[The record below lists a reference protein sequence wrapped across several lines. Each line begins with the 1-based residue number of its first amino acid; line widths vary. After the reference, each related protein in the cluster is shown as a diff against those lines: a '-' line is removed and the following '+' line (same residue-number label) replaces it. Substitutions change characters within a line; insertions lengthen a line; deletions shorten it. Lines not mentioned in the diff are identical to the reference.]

1 LSKKHL
7 DICWIFDACLEALGK
22 VDGGLF
28 LGTLK
33 TDLLALPACYFDNY
47 DLSESLSNYLW
58 SDLDK
63 YYLPLALMN
72 AIDQYNDWSRMN
84 PLTTS
89 GAREQTLFELM
100 ELYKLNGF
108 TELIRYHFYRY
119 TYFAESNREIQKTF
133 DTLLGSMQNKPDILP
148 IQLVELSELQYVI
161 TNPDDK
167 NIFSRMV
174 FPRLQGEQRIDFL
187 KVGERLKEHVVV
199 QFNLQDKKGSKYTQ
213 REPIE
218 PREIGQLYQLFFRE
232 NYPKEISD
240 ADNHFVVADGNDKII
255 GGLTWRYL
263 ENKNV
268 LLDGIVV
275 TSSLQGRGIA
285 SAMIENFFTNM
296 AARNVKIIKAHFLF
310 GNYYMK
316 HYFEV
321 DKKWGALIKILN
333 E

>member
-1 LSKKHL
+1 
-7 DICWIFDACLEALGK
+7 
-22 VDGGLF
+22 
-28 LGTLK
+28 
-33 TDLLALPACYFDNY
+33 LL
-47 DLSESLSNYLW
+47 
-58 SDLDK
+58 
-63 YYLPLALMN
+63 N
-72 AIDQYNDWSRMN
+72 AVDQYNDWVKMN
-84 PLTTS
+84 PLTTDT
-89 GAREQTLFELM
+89 AREQTLFELM
-100 ELYKLNGF
+100 ELYKIHGYN
-108 TELIRYHFYRY
+108 ELVRYHFYRY
-119 TYFAESNREIQKTF
+119 TYFAESGNEIRQTF
-133 DTLLGSMQNKPDILP
+133 DKLLEAMQKKPDVLP
-148 IQLVELSELQYVI
+148 IQLIELSDLQYEI
-161 TNPDDK
+161 NDPEEK

-174 FPRLQGEQRIDFL
+174 FPRLQNQQMIDFL
-187 KVGERLKEHVVV
+187 KVGEKLKEHVVV
-199 QFNLQDKKGSKYTQ
+199 RFNLQDKTGTKYTQ
-213 REPIE
+213 REPVE
-218 PREIGQLYQLFFRE
+218 PREIGQLYHLFFRE

-240 ADNHFVVADGNDKII
+240 ADNHFVVADDNDRII

-296 AARNVKIIKAHFLF
+296 AARGVKVIKAHFLF